1 MQIQFSEFVYTPDYT
16 EIEDMACMIDNV
28 LVGLA
33 WYGSSLQNMYKMFR
47 IFQQNQI

>member
-28 LVGLA
+28 LVGLGIA
-33 WYGSSLQNMYKMFR
+33 PVYK
-47 IFQQNQI
+47 IYVNCSKP